1 MLKMTLK
8 SFYVTCLIVTTGVAG
23 AALVTRK
30 PVPAAAEPA
39 YCAAGG
45 HWLAIGNSA
54 PRLERAPDIL
64 ANAVRQDVVLLGEQ
78 HDVEDHH
85 RWQLQTLAA
94 MHAQRQ
100 NMVIGFEMFPRRVQP
115 VLDQWVAG
123 KLTPQEFLQQSG
135 WDKVWSFAPHIYM
148 PLFEFARINKIPM
161 RALNIDKSLTQKVS
175 ESGWDS
181 VPEGQ
186 REGVG
191 RAAPALPA
199 YEKFLGEVFR
209 MHLQHSSSHAA
220 KQASGKDNAF
230 RFFLESQL
238 AWDRAMAEV
247 LAASLGDRSHPE
259 LPLVVGIMGSGHVR
273 YGHGVPHQLRQLGVH
288 KVATLLPV
296 DQGEECT
303 SLESGIAD
311 AAFVLPAKVI
321 PPAEPP
327 RLGVALEET
336 SQGVRISSVTAGS
349 LAEQSGLKT
358 GDRMVDMASRPL
370 ANSGEAISI
379 IRRQPPGTWLPLR
392 IIRDEQPL
400 DLVIK
405 FPAKP

>member
-1 MLKMTLK
+1 MLRMTLK

-23 AALVTRK
+23 ATLVTRK
-30 PVPAAAEPA
+30 PASPAVPPA
-39 YCAAGG
+39 YCAEGG
-45 HWLAIGNSA
+45 RWLAIGNSA
-54 PRLERAPDIL
+54 PRLDHAPDIM

-94 MHAQRQ
+94 LHAQRP

-123 KLTPQEFLQQSG
+123 KLTPQAFLQQAE

-175 ESGWDS
+175 ESGWDN
-181 VPEGQ
+181 VPEAQ

-199 YEKFLGEVFR
+199 YEKFLGEIFQ

-220 KQASGKDNAF
+220 KQASGQDNMF

-238 AWDRAMAEV
+238 VWDRAMAEM
-247 LAASLGDRSHPE
+247 LAASLGDRSRTEPT
-259 LPLVVGIMGSGHVR
+259 LVVGIMGSGHIR

-296 DQGEECT
+296 DQDEECP

-311 AAFVLPAKVI
+311 AAFVLPTKVT

-327 RLGVALEET
+327 RLGVALEAA
-336 SQGVRISSVTAGS
+336 SQGVRISSVTPGS

-358 GDRMVDMASRPL
+358 GDRIVDMASRPL

>member
-23 AALVTRK
+23 AALVKHK
-30 PVPAAAEPA
+30 PVPAVAEPA

-64 ANAVRQDVVLLGEQ
+64 ANAARQDIVLLGEQ

-85 RWQLQTLAA
+85 RWQLQTLAT
-94 MHAQRQ
+94 MHAQRP

-123 KLTPQEFLQQSG
+123 KLTPQEFLQQAE

-148 PLFEFARINKIPM
+148 PLFEFARINNIPM

-181 VPEGQ
+181 VPEAQ

-199 YEKFLGEVFR
+199 YEKFLGEIFQ

-220 KQASGKDNAF
+220 KQASGQDNMF

-238 AWDRAMAEV
+238 VWDRAMAEM
-247 LAASLGDRSHPE
+247 LAASLGDRSRSEP
-259 LPLVVGIMGSGHVR
+259 PLVVGIMGSGHIR

-311 AAFVLPAKVI
+311 ASFVLPAKVT
-321 PPAEPP
+321 PSAEPP
-327 RLGVALEET
+327 RFGVALEAT
-336 SQGVRISSVTAGS
+336 SQGVRISSVTPGS

-358 GDRMVDMASRPL
+358 GDRIVQMASRPL